1 VKSLQ
6 SNSIILDVHNL
17 KVNYKLSGSII
28 RAVGSVNFSLKKGDR
43 LAIVGESG
51 SGKSTLG
58 LSIIRLCPAEISG
71 EIFLEDIDL
80 LKLKEE
86 EFRKMRGSD
95 ISIVFQDPGS
105 ALNPVMRVGEQ
116 VMEVFTSHGFS
127 KSDAYNR
134 SVSLLKMVEIPEPE
148 RRMLYYPHQ
157 LSGGMKQRVVI
168 AMAIA
173 LNPRLLI
180 ADEPTSALDVTIQ
193 DQILKLIRNLSESK
207 GLSMILITHDMGVA
221 AEVCNFIGIMYAG
234 RILEMGT
241 LKDIF
246 ENPKHPYT
254 LSLMSCIPKGQKGV
268 LKPLPGNVPDMS
280 NLPDGCKFHPRCPY
294 VDENCRLNEPE
305 LLSLDGRLIAC
316 HRVK

>member
-1 VKSLQ
+1 MRSLP
-6 SNSIILDVHNL
+6 SNNVLLDIRDL

-28 RAVGSVNFSLKKGDR
+28 RAVDGVSFTIKKGDR

-58 LSIIRLCPAEISG
+58 LSIMRLCPADISG
-71 EIFLEDIDL
+71 EVLIEDLDL
-80 LKLKEE
+80 LKLREE
-86 EFRKMRGSD
+86 EIRKMRGSD

-105 ALNPVMRVGEQ
+105 ALNPVMRIGEQ
-116 VMEVFTSHGFS
+116 VMEVFTSHGFT
-127 KSDAYNR
+127 KSEAYNK
-134 SVSLLKMVEIPEPE
+134 SVGLLKIVGIPEPE
-148 RRMLYYPHQ
+148 KRMQYYPHQ
-157 LSGGMKQRVVI
+157 LSGGMKQRIVI

-173 LNPRLLI
+173 LNPRLII

-193 DQILKLIRNLSESK
+193 DQILKLIRSLSESK

-221 AEVCNFIGIMYAG
+221 AEVCNYIGIMYAG

-241 LKDIF
+241 LKDVF
-246 ENPKHPYT
+246 NSPKHPYT
-254 LSLMSCIPKGQKGV
+254 LSLMSCIPKGRKGV

-294 VDENCRLNEPE
+294 AEENCRLNEPE
-305 LLSLDGRLIAC
+305 LVSVDGRLIAC
-316 HRVK
+316 HRVR